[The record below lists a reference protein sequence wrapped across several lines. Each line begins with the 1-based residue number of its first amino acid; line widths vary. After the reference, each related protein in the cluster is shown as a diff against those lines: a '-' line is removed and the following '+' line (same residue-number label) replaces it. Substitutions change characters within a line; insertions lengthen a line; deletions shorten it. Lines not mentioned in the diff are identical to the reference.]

1 MHTGLSEWS
10 ARLADLPDFDPP
22 PGGWEAVKSARR
34 QRAAGESRR
43 WPIAV
48 AALVFA
54 AALLATV
61 AGLAWQLQMTQRELA
76 ATDPAAFAAEVI
88 ASNAVR
94 AENARLEVLLAAL
107 PETRVMR
114 GSTAFTVSQL
124 EDRLAFVDDR
134 LSRITL
140 EPNAPERAERLWRE
154 RVELMNSL
162 VQVRYADVA
171 SPL

>member
-10 ARLADLPDFDPP
+10 ARLAALPGFDLPA
-22 PGGWEAVKSARR
+22 GGWEAIQAARR
-34 QRAAGESRR
+34 QRQAGESRR
-43 WPIAV
+43 WPIAI
-48 AALVFA
+48 AALMF
-54 AALLATV
+54 ATV
-61 AGLAWQLQMTQRELA
+61 AGLAWQLQRTQRELT
-76 ATDPAAFAAEVI
+76 ATDPTASGPEAI
-88 ASNAVR
+88 ASDAVR
-94 AENARLEVLLAAL
+94 AENARLESLLASL

-140 EPNAPERAERLWRE
+140 EPNAPEHAERLWRE

>member
-10 ARLADLPDFDPP
+10 GRLAALAEFEPP
-22 PGGWEAVKSARR
+22 PDGWDAIQAARR
-34 QRAAGESRR
+34 LRAAGESRR
-43 WPIAV
+43 WPIAI
-48 AALVFA
+48 AATVLA
-54 AALLATV
+54 AV
-61 AGLAWQLQMTQRELA
+61 AGLAWQLQSTQRELTSGNSLA
-76 ATDPAAFAAEVI
+76 ADPAIVAGDT
-88 ASNAVR
+88 VR
-94 AENARLEVLLAAL
+94 AENARLEMLLAAL
-107 PETRVMR
+107 PEMRVMR

-134 LSRITL
+134 LSHITL
-140 EPNAPERAERLWRE
+140 EPNAPEHAERLWRE

>member
-10 ARLADLPDFDPP
+10 ARLAALPEFEPP
-22 PGGWEAVKSARR
+22 PVGWEAIQAARR
-34 QRAAGESRR
+34 LRAAGESRR
-43 WPIAV
+43 WPIAM
-48 AALVFA
+48 AATVLA
-54 AALLATV
+54 AV
-61 AGLAWQLQMTQRELA
+61 AGLAWQLQSTQRVLV
-76 ATDPAAFAAEVI
+76 ATDSPAEAVFADD
-88 ASNAVR
+88 SVR
-94 AENARLEVLLAAL
+94 AQNARLEAILAAL
-107 PETRVMR
+107 PEARVMR

-140 EPNAPERAERLWRE
+140 EPNAPEHAERLWRE

-162 VQVRYADVA
+162 VQVRYADAA

>member
-1 MHTGLSEWS
+1 MHTGLSEWR
-10 ARLADLPDFDPP
+10 ARLAALPEFDPP
-22 PGGWEAVKSARR
+22 PDSWEAIQAARQ
-34 QRAAGESRR
+34 QRKTGESRR
-43 WPIAV
+43 WPIAI
-48 AALVFA
+48 AASVLA
-54 AALLATV
+54 AV
-61 AGLAWQLQMTQRELA
+61 AGLAWQLQWTQRELT
-76 ATDPAAFAAEVI
+76 ATDSSAADAAAVT
-88 ASNAVR
+88 SDSVR
-94 AENARLEVLLAAL
+94 AENARLEMLLASL
-107 PETRVMR
+107 PEMRVMR

-140 EPNAPERAERLWRE
+140 EPNAPEHAERLWRE

>member
-10 ARLADLPDFDPP
+10 ARLAALPEFEPP
-22 PGGWEAVKSARR
+22 LDGWETIQAARL
-34 QRAAGESRR
+34 QREAGESRR
-43 WPIAV
+43 WPIAIT
-48 AALVFA
+48 AAVLA
-54 AALLATV
+54 AV
-61 AGLAWQLQMTQRELA
+61 AGLAWQLQSTQRDLA
-76 ATDPAAFAAEVI
+76 ATDSMAFDAAVI
-88 ASNAVR
+88 ASDAVR
-94 AENARLEVLLAAL
+94 AENARLEMLLASL
-107 PETRVMR
+107 PEMRVMR

-140 EPNAPERAERLWRE
+140 EPNAPEHAERLWRE

>member
-10 ARLADLPDFDPP
+10 GRLAALPEFEPP
-22 PGGWEAVKSARR
+22 PDGWEAIQAARKLR
-34 QRAAGESRR
+34 EAGESRH
-43 WPIAV
+43 WPIAI
-48 AALVFA
+48 AATALA
-54 AALLATV
+54 AV
-61 AGLAWQLQMTQRELA
+61 AGLAWQLQSTQGELRYGNSLA
-76 ATDPAAFAAEVI
+76 SDPAIVTGD
-88 ASNAVR
+88 AVR
-94 AENARLEVLLAAL
+94 AENARLELVLAAL
-107 PETRVMR
+107 PEMRVIR

-134 LSRITL
+134 LSLFTL
-140 EPNAPERAERLWRE
+140 EPNAPEHAERLWRE

>member
-10 ARLADLPDFDPP
+10 ARLAALPEFEPP
-22 PGGWEAVKSARR
+22 QDGWEAIQAARK
-34 QRAAGESRR
+34 QREAGESRR
-43 WPIAV
+43 WPIAI
-48 AALVFA
+48 A
-54 AALLATV
+54 AAVLVAV
-61 AGLAWQLQMTQRELA
+61 AGLAWQLQSTQRDLA
-76 ATDPAAFAAEVI
+76 SGQLQAADPAVI
-88 ASNAVR
+88 AGDAVR
-94 AENARLEVLLAAL
+94 AENARLETLLAAL
-107 PETRVMR
+107 PEVHVMR

-140 EPNAPERAERLWRE
+140 EPNAPEHAERLWRE

-162 VQVRYADVA
+162 VQVRYAGVA

>member
-1 MHTGLSEWS
+1 MH
-10 ARLADLPDFDPP
+10 ADLNKWGALLSALPEFEPP
-22 PGGWEAVKSARR
+22 VDGWRAITAARR
-34 QRAAGESRR
+34 RLESGESRR
-43 WPIAV
+43 WPIA
-48 AALVFA
+48 LA
-54 AALLATV
+54 AAVLAAV
-61 AGLAWQLQMTQRELA
+61 AGLAWQLQSTQRELA
-76 ATDPAAFAAEVI
+76 AGNSPVADPAGI
-88 ASNAVR
+88 AGDAVR
-94 AENARLEVLLAAL
+94 AENARLELVLAAL

-140 EPNAPERAERLWRE
+140 EPNAPEHAERLWRE

>member
-10 ARLADLPDFDPP
+10 ARLAALPEFEPP
-22 PGGWEAVKSARR
+22 PDGWEAIQAARGLR
-34 QRAAGESRR
+34 EEAGESRR
-43 WPIAV
+43 WPIAI
-48 AALVFA
+48 AACVLSA
-54 AALLATV
+54 V
-61 AGLAWQLQMTQRELA
+61 AGLAWQLQSTQGELRYGNSLA
-76 ATDPAAFAAEVI
+76 ADPAIGAGD
-88 ASNAVR
+88 AVR
-94 AENARLEVLLAAL
+94 AENARLEALLSSL
-107 PETRVMR
+107 PEMRVIR

-140 EPNAPERAERLWRE
+140 EPNAPEHAERLWRE

>member
-1 MHTGLSEWS
+1 MHADLNEWS
-10 ARLADLPDFDPP
+10 ARLAALPEFEPP
-22 PGGWEAVKSARR
+22 VGGWAAVIAARLR
-34 QRAAGESRR
+34 REAGESRR
-43 WPIAV
+43 WPV
-48 AALVFA
+48 VLA
-54 AALLATV
+54 AAVLAAV
-61 AGLAWQLQMTQRELA
+61 AGLAWQLQSTQRELVSVGPA
-76 ATDPAAFAAEVI
+76 PTGPAAYADD
-88 ASNAVR
+88 AVR
-94 AENARLEVLLAAL
+94 AQNAKLEALLAAL
-107 PETRVMR
+107 PEARAMR

-140 EPNAPERAERLWRE
+140 EPNAPEHAERLWRE

>member
-1 MHTGLSEWS
+1 MHTDVSEWS
-10 ARLADLPDFDPP
+10 ARLAALPDFEPP
-22 PGGWEAVKSARR
+22 VGWEAVITARR
-34 QRAAGESRR
+34 RREAGASRR
-43 WPIAV
+43 WPIAL
-48 AALVFA
+48 AATVLA
-54 AALLATV
+54 AV
-61 AGLAWQLQMTQRELA
+61 AGLAWQLQSTQRELVSA
-76 ATDPAAFAAEVI
+76 EPAPTGPAAYADD
-88 ASNAVR
+88 AVR
-94 AENARLEVLLAAL
+94 AQNAKLEALLASL
-107 PETRVMR
+107 PEARVMR

-140 EPNAPERAERLWRE
+140 EPNAPEHADRLWRE

>member
-10 ARLADLPDFDPP
+10 ARLAALPEFGPP
-22 PGGWEAVKSARR
+22 PDGWEAIQAARR
-34 QRAAGESRR
+34 LRAAGESRR
-43 WPIAV
+43 WPVAIAATMLV
-48 AALVFA
+48 A
-54 AALLATV
+54 V
-61 AGLAWQLQMTQRELA
+61 AGLAWQLQSTQRELTSGNSPA
-76 ATDPAAFAAEVI
+76 ADPAIVAGDT
-88 ASNAVR
+88 VR
-94 AENARLEVLLAAL
+94 TENARLEMLLASL
-107 PETRVMR
+107 PEMRVIR

-140 EPNAPERAERLWRE
+140 EPNAPEHAERLWRE

-162 VQVRYADVA
+162 VQVLYADAA

>member
-1 MHTGLSEWS
+1 MHTDLSEWS
-10 ARLADLPDFDPP
+10 ARLSVLPEFEPP
-22 PGGWEAVKSARR
+22 VDGWEAVIAARR
-34 QRAAGESRR
+34 RREAGEPRR
-43 WPIAV
+43 WPVALAAV
-48 AALVFA
+48 VLAAV
-54 AALLATV
+54 V
-61 AGLAWQLQMTQRELA
+61 GLAWQLQSTRRELVA
-76 ATDPAAFAAEVI
+76 ANTAPIDSAAYADD
-88 ASNAVR
+88 SVR
-94 AENARLEVLLAAL
+94 AQNSRLEELLAAL
-107 PETRVMR
+107 PEARVMR

-140 EPNAPERAERLWRE
+140 EPNAPEHAERLWRE

>member
-10 ARLADLPDFDPP
+10 GRLAALAEFEPP
-22 PGGWEAVKSARR
+22 PDGWDAIQAARR
-34 QRAAGESRR
+34 LRAAGESRR
-43 WPIAV
+43 WPIAI
-48 AALVFA
+48 AATVLA
-54 AALLATV
+54 AV
-61 AGLAWQLQMTQRELA
+61 AGLAWQLQSTQRELRYGNSLA
-76 ATDPAAFAAEVI
+76 ADPAI
-88 ASNAVR
+88 GTGDTVR
-94 AENARLEVLLAAL
+94 AENARLEMLLAAL
-107 PETRVMR
+107 PEMRVMR

-134 LSRITL
+134 LSHITL
-140 EPNAPERAERLWRE
+140 EPNAPEHAERLWRE

>member
-10 ARLADLPDFDPP
+10 ARLAALQEFEPP
-22 PGGWEAVKSARR
+22 ADGWEAILAARR
-34 QRAAGESRR
+34 QREAGESRR
-43 WPIAV
+43 WPMAIAATV
-48 AALVFA
+48 LAA
-54 AALLATV
+54 V
-61 AGLAWQLQMTQRELA
+61 AGLAWQLQSTQRELT
-76 ATDPAAFAAEVI
+76 ATDSTAFDPAII
-88 ASNAVR
+88 ASDAVL
-94 AENARLEVLLAAL
+94 AENARLEVLLASL
-107 PETRVMR
+107 PEMRVMR

-140 EPNAPERAERLWRE
+140 EPNAPEHSERLWRE

>member
-10 ARLADLPDFDPP
+10 ARLSKLPEFDPP
-22 PGGWEAVKSARR
+22 PDGWEAALAARR
-34 QRAAGESRR
+34 QRESGDSRR
-43 WPIAV
+43 WPVAV
-48 AALVFA
+48 AAMVFA
-54 AALLATV
+54 TVGVAFV
-61 AGLAWQLQMTQRELA
+61 AGLAWQLQMTQRELIQA
-76 ATDPAAFAAEVI
+76 DPSAPDMEAV
-88 ASNAVR
+88 ASDAVR
-94 AENARLEVLLAAL
+94 VESARLESLLAAM
-107 PETRVMR
+107 PEMRVMR

-140 EPNAPERAERLWRE
+140 EPNAPEHAERLWRE

>member
-10 ARLADLPDFDPP
+10 ARLAALPEFEPP
-22 PGGWEAVKSARR
+22 PDGWETIQAARL
-34 QRAAGESRR
+34 QRKAGESRR
-43 WPIAV
+43 WPIAI
-48 AALVFA
+48 A
-54 AALLATV
+54 AAVLAAV
-61 AGLAWQLQMTQRELA
+61 AGLAWQLQSTQRDLA
-76 ATDPAAFAAEVI
+76 ATDSMAFDAAVI
-88 ASNAVR
+88 ASDAVR
-94 AENARLEVLLAAL
+94 AENARLEMLLASL
-107 PETRVMR
+107 PEMRVMR

-140 EPNAPERAERLWRE
+140 EPNAPEHAERLWRE

>member
-10 ARLADLPDFDPP
+10 ARLAALPEFDPHP
-22 PGGWEAVKSARR
+22 DGWEAIQAARQ
-34 QRAAGESRR
+34 QRATGESRR
-43 WPIAV
+43 WPIAI
-48 AALVFA
+48 AASVLA
-54 AALLATV
+54 AV
-61 AGLAWQLQMTQRELA
+61 AGLAWQLQSTQRDLN
-76 ATDPAAFAAEVI
+76 ATDSMAFDPAVI
-88 ASNAVR
+88 ASDAVR
-94 AENARLEVLLAAL
+94 AENARLEMLLASL
-107 PETRVMR
+107 PEMRVMR

-140 EPNAPERAERLWRE
+140 EPNAPEHAERLWRE

-162 VQVRYADVA
+162 VQVRYADLA